1 MATLKDVLRLV
12 REEDTGK
19 CDTAADGGEWWAT
32 DVLPY
37 SAGTRQQRERR
48 ESVRQRLAPGVSRSA
63 TTRALSPATY
73 TPATLKS
80 SLGVGCCTRRWQT
93 HSR

>member
-32 DVLPY
+32 DGQSCL
-37 SAGTRQQRERR
+37 TLQ
-48 ESVRQRLAPGVSRSA
+48 
-63 TTRALSPATY
+63 ALDSNV
-73 TPATLKS
+73 KEEK
-80 SLGVGCCTRRWQT
+80 V
-93 HSR
+93 